1 MKSDCKTDLIE
12 RTEAEFKLFKQ
23 KVLKI
28 QPLDTTQIVEPK
40 SNEAI
45 KLAQEDVENLDK
57 A

>member
-1 MKSDCKTDLIE
+1 MKSDYKTELTE